1 MLLVFAFY
9 GGKMNY
15 ESSFIKNLEPC
26 AGIFSLI
33 KNFSGI
39 NLNEAHRRLVSSF
52 VKQRLSILEINLA
65 DYERLL
71 YSDDEEF
78 YLLIDTAAI
87 NETYFFREEIQFD
100 FLNHFYLPKFDSGQ
114 IRIWS
119 AACSSGEEAV
129 SLYALCKSHSISAK
143 ILASD
148 IDTFVLKIL
157 KDENYTEKSFKH
169 DGQKY
174 HHLIE
179 NCCRF
184 DGKTYTLDDDAKKS
198 IIPFC
203 YNLVHGGKI
212 PLSFG
217 EFDIVFLRNLFIY
230 FDEDLQRRIL
240 NNIAVSIKKGGLLFL
255 SVNETASVFCNGSI
269 PYKKEHYGDVY
280 FLRRI

>member
-1 MLLVFAFY
+1 MD
-9 GGKMNY
+9 Y
-15 ESSFIKNLEPC
+15 ESLFIQNLEPY
-26 AGIFSLI
+26 AKIFSLI

-52 VKQRLSILEINLA
+52 ISQRTAALEVDLLA
-65 DYERLL
+65 YERLL
-71 YSDDEEF
+71 YSNAEEF
-78 YLLIDTAAI
+78 SLLIDTAAI

-100 FLNHFYLPKFDSGQ
+100 FLNNFYLPKFKSGQ

-119 AACSSGEEAV
+119 AACSCGEEAV
-129 SLYALCKSHSISAK
+129 SLYALCKRHNISAK

-148 IDTFVLKIL
+148 IDSFVLKAL
-157 KDENYTEKSFKH
+157 KEGNYTEKSFKK

-174 HHLIE
+174 RQLIE
-179 NCCRF
+179 KCCHF
-184 DGKTYTLDDDAKKS
+184 NGKTYTLNEEAKKS
-198 IIPFC
+198 IQGVC
-203 YNLVHGGKI
+203 YNLARGGKL
-212 PLSFG
+212 PLNSG

-255 SVNETASVFCNGSI
+255 SVSETAAVFCNGSI
-269 PYKKEHYGDVY
+269 PYKKEHFGDVY